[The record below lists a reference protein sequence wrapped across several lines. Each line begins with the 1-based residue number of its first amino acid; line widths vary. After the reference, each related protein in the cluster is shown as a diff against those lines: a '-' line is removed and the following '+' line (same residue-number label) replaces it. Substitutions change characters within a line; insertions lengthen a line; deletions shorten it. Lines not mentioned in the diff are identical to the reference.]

1 MSRVIATAVVSPW
14 LNRRRT
20 RSGEA
25 QRFAGV
31 SPLGLIERVLD
42 DLCRCLC
49 ACSADRRSPFES
61 FADARSRGAWQDLG
75 KSATADEEGP
85 SGRLWLA
92 ASLRSSPGDSLS
104 QRLSLRAGW
113 GVPLRDA
120 LVIVDR
126 PRGSAFGTGQ
136 GAFDDA
142 PDNPALAAV
151 QYLHPGV
158 SLEGL
163 RLNGPPLA

>member
-1 MSRVIATAVVSPW
+1 V
-14 LNRRRT
+14 
-20 RSGEA
+20 
-25 QRFAGV
+25 
-31 SPLGLIERVLD
+31 PLG
-42 DLCRCLC
+42 
-49 ACSADRRSPFES
+49 
-61 FADARSRGAWQDLG
+61 
-75 KSATADEEGP
+75 
-85 SGRLWLA
+85 
-92 ASLRSSPGDSLS
+92 
-104 QRLSLRAGW
+104 
-113 GVPLRDA
+113 DA

-163 RLNGPPLA
+163 RLNGPPLPQLSRCVHVPPSRLAAKGADDVGVRSLVASSRDPRRRGSVRGGMGAGPVGVAPMSL